1 MVKANPD
8 FLKMPGSYLFAE
20 IERRVEKYCAENPG
34 RHIVRLGIGDVTRP
48 LSPSIISAMHEAVVA
63 QEDPATFSG
72 YGPYGGFASLRSK
85 IAEVQ
90 YRNRNVAMQ
99 PDEIHVGDGA
109 KCDVGNI
116 LDIFAK
122 ETVAAVCDPVYPVYV
137 DTNVMAGRGGQIGE
151 DGRWSEL
158 IYLPCTEETQFLPV
172 LPTPDA
178 TVPDLIYLCFPN
190 NPTGSMISRDELKKW
205 VDYANTHG
213 SIILYDAAYE
223 AYITE
228 DYPHSIYEIEGAR
241 TCAIEFC
248 SFSKMAGFT
257 GLRLGWTVFPHEL
270 MLDGVSLGKLWGRRQ
285 ATKFNGA
292 SSISQKAGE
301 AVFSDNGQRE
311 MRETIA
317 YYQQNAKAI
326 REGLADIGI
335 QTFGGVNAPYIW
347 LKTPENTSS
356 WSFFDRLLEEANVV
370 STPGSGFGPC
380 GEGYIR
386 LTAFGSHENTLLAM
400 DRIKKM
406 FR

>member
-1 MVKANPD
+1 MLKANPD
-8 FLKMPGSYLFAE
+8 YLDLPGNYLFAE
-20 IERRVEKYCAENPG
+20 IERRVEKYCAEHPG
-34 RHIVRLGIGDVTRP
+34 RQLVRLGIGDVTRP
-48 LSPSIISAMHEAVVA
+48 LSPTLVSALHEAATA
-63 QEDPATFSG
+63 QGDPATFSG
-72 YGPYGGFASLRSK
+72 YGPYGGYNSLRSK

-90 YRNRNVAMQ
+90 YHNRNVPMQ

-116 LDIFAK
+116 LDIFSK
-122 ETVAAVCDPVYPVYV
+122 NTVAAVCDPVYPVYV
-137 DTNVMAGRGGQIGE
+137 DTNVMAGRAGHIGE
-151 DGRWSEL
+151 DGRWSDL
-158 IYLPCTEETQFLPV
+158 IYFPCTEENGFLPV
-172 LPTPDA
+172 LPAPDA
-178 TVPDLIYLCFPN
+178 PVPDLIYLCFPN
-190 NPTGSMISRDELKKW
+190 NPTGSMISGAELKKW
-205 VDYANTHG
+205 VDYANAHG

-270 MLDGVSLGKLWGRRQ
+270 VLDGVSLGKLWGRRQ

-292 SSISQKAGE
+292 SSMSQKAGE
-301 AVFSDNGQRE
+301 AVFSENGQRE

-317 YYQQNAKAI
+317 YYQQNAKVI
-326 REGLADIGI
+326 LEVLTGLGI
-335 QTFGGVNAPYIW
+335 QASGGVNAPYIW

-386 LTAFGSHENTLLAM
+386 LTAFGSHENTQLAM

-406 FR
+406 F